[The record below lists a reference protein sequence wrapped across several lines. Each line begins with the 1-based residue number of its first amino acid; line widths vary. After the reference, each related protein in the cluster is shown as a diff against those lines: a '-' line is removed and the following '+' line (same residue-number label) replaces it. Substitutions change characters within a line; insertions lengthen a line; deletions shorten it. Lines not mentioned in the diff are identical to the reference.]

1 MEVGGTTRSTTY
13 YCPYCKQSQ
22 WLWSLKPIA
31 TDEWV
36 CTRCGH
42 PFLLDS
48 RAISHSWLN
57 TITFWSLIPLGIL
70 MIVFFL
76 AVTKAD
82 KLILALLLGVPVFTF
97 GLALIVYAVC
107 IPIAWIVASRIL
119 GRAPHKDLRLRT
131 VIREVS

>member
-1 MEVGGTTRSTTY
+1 MELGGPRRSVWY
-13 YCPYCKQSQ
+13 YCPHCGQCQ

-31 TDEWV
+31 TDEWI
-36 CTRCGH
+36 CTKCDD
-42 PFLLDS
+42 PFLLDAGAVM
-48 RAISHSWLN
+48 RSWLN
-57 TITFWSLIPLGIL
+57 TITFWSLIPLAVLLTI
-70 MIVFFL
+70 FFL
-76 AVTKAD
+76 FVVKAD

-119 GRAPHKDLRLRT
+119 GRAPHKDRRLRT